1 MNKKSDS
8 LFFTAWATSLIAM
21 LGSLYF
27 SEIMKY
33 EPCEL
38 CWYQRILM
46 YPMVII
52 LGIAYVRKDFKMALY
67 SMILSGI
74 GTLVSLY
81 HYSIQKVSFL
91 SDSAPACGRVPCT
104 GEYINWMGFVTIP
117 FLALTG
123 FIIIFIMSLLVLKT
137 LKEDH

>member
-1 MNKKSDS
+1 
-8 LFFTAWATSLIAM
+8 
-21 LGSLYF
+21 
-27 SEIMKY
+27 
-33 EPCEL
+33 
-38 CWYQRILM
+38 M

-52 LGIAYVRKDFKMALY
+52 LGVAYVRKDFKMALY

-91 SDSAPACGRVPCT
+91 SDNAPACGRVPCT